1 MIFKY
6 YSILMLAFYVAGT
19 TLLAQGKVRVET
31 SFEPT
36 TITLSNTSTYKIII
50 HGSQQA
56 PGGSVPPVDGLN
68 FSSPPRTLRSAS
80 FVNGVPSVR
89 FELTFTVTPQ
99 KTGTFTVPAW
109 EVRVENE
116 TFNVPSAQLQVLP
129 PNQKDKLRQAEQRQ
143 QQEDLRQAAFMEFSS
158 PRPFLFKGETVEAQ
172 VSLYLWDRL
181 PVTRIDQVPFKN
193 VDSVSVTE
201 LGQPT
206 EQRNVKRF
214 NKTYSVYS
222 WVFGLTGAIVGT
234 HKIQFESSIR
244 VRVRNNR
251 NSPFNNPFFNDPF
264 FGFGREEGLQVLS
277 NSLNLEIKP
286 LPQANRPDFFQGAI
300 GNLKIQTSPDKDH
313 VTVGDPIRL
322 TCSISGSGNFGAM
335 PAPVLSLGK
344 DFKSGPPA
352 FSFDGNEKT
361 KQQGAQIFE
370 YIVTP
375 LKAGI
380 LEIPPVSFS
389 YFNPELE
396 EYYSIRSESH
406 QIRVDP
412 GEEWVQPAVN
422 SSLDATKQTS
432 PLHTQDLFQTESDP
446 GDWEPTLALSEPR
459 YSYWFWL
466 FQVFSFI
473 LAISIGLLRLKKS
486 SSSTKLLKQKEK
498 LLAQKTRDSLKHK
511 DVAGFY
517 RNLSKGIK
525 LRVGIACHYSNT
537 QALSSSEVIHL
548 LQSSSLSQEIVQEVI
563 QVLKQCDEQE
573 YAGSTS
579 GKEDLEVIFHKTQSL
594 MKKIK

>member
-1 MIFKY
+1 MIIKY
-6 YSILMLAFYVAGT
+6 YSILMLAFFVAGT
-19 TLLAQGKVRVET
+19 NLLARGKVRVEA

-50 HGSQQA
+50 HGSQQVT
-56 PGGSVPPVDGLN
+56 GVSFPPVDGLN
-68 FSSPPRTLRSAS
+68 FSSPPRTLRSTS

-89 FELTFTVTPQ
+89 FELTFTVTPE
-99 KTGTFTVPAW
+99 KTGTYTVPAW

-116 TFNVPSAQLQVLP
+116 TYKVPSAQLQALP
-129 PNQKDKLRQAEQRQ
+129 PSQKDKLRQAEQSQ

-158 PRPFLFKGETVEAQ
+158 PRPFLYKGETVEAQ

-181 PVTRIDQVPFKN
+181 PVTRIDQVPSKN

-201 LGQPT
+201 LGQPI

-214 NKTYSVYS
+214 NKTYSVYT

-234 HKIQFESSIR
+234 HKIHFESSIR

-264 FGFGREEGLQVLS
+264 FGFGREQGLQVLS
-277 NSLNLEIKP
+277 NSLDLEVKS

-300 GNLKIQTSPDKDH
+300 GNLKIETSPDTDH
-313 VTVGDPIRL
+313 VTVGDPIRF
-322 TCSISGSGNFGAM
+322 TCSISGTGNFDAM
-335 PAPVLSLGK
+335 PAPILALGE

-352 FSFDGNEKT
+352 FSFEGNEKT

-396 EYYSIRSESH
+396 EYYSIKSESH

-422 SSLDATKQTS
+422 SSIDATKQIL

-446 GDWEPTLALSEPR
+446 GEWKPTLALSEPR

-466 FQVFSFI
+466 FQAFSFI

-486 SSSTKLLKQKEK
+486 SSSINLLKQKEK
-498 LLAQKTRDSLKHK
+498 LLSLKIRDALKHK

-517 RNLSKGIK
+517 RNLSKSIK

-548 LQSSSLSQEIVQEVI
+548 LQNSSLSQEIVQEVI
-563 QVLKQCDEQE
+563 QLLNQCDEQE

-579 GKEDLEVIFHKTQSL
+579 GKENLEVIFDKTQAL

>member
-1 MIFKY
+1 
-6 YSILMLAFYVAGT
+6 
-19 TLLAQGKVRVET
+19 
-31 SFEPT
+31 
-36 TITLSNTSTYKIII
+36 
-50 HGSQQA
+50 
-56 PGGSVPPVDGLN
+56 
-68 FSSPPRTLRSAS
+68 
-80 FVNGVPSVR
+80 
-89 FELTFTVTPQ
+89 
-99 KTGTFTVPAW
+99 
-109 EVRVENE
+109 
-116 TFNVPSAQLQVLP
+116 
-129 PNQKDKLRQAEQRQ
+129 
-143 QQEDLRQAAFMEFSS
+143 
-158 PRPFLFKGETVEAQ
+158 

-181 PVTRIDQVPFKN
+181 PVTRIDQVPSKN

-201 LGQPT
+201 LGQPI

-214 NKTYSVYS
+214 NKTYSVYT
-222 WVFGLTGAIVGT
+222 WVFGLTGTIVGT
-234 HKIQFESSIR
+234 HKIHFESSIR

-277 NSLNLEIKP
+277 NSLDLEIKS

-300 GNLKIQTSPDKDH
+300 GNLKIETSPNTDH

-322 TCSISGSGNFGAM
+322 TCSISGTGNFDAM
-335 PAPVLSLGK
+335 PAPVLALGE

-396 EYYSIRSESH
+396 KYYSIRSEPH

-412 GEEWVQPAVN
+412 AEEWVQPTVN
-422 SSLDATKQTS
+422 SSLDATKQTP
-432 PLHTQDLFQTESDP
+432 PLYTLDLFQTESEP
-446 GDWEPTLALSEPR
+446 GEWKPTLALSEPR

-466 FQVFSFI
+466 FQILLFI

-486 SSSTKLLKQKEK
+486 SSSNHLLRQKEK
-498 LLAQKTRDSLKHK
+498 LLALKTREALKHK

-517 RNLSKGIK
+517 RNLSKSIK

-537 QALSSSEVIHL
+537 QALSSAEIIHL
-548 LQSSSLSQEIVQEVI
+548 LQNSSISQEIVQEVI
-563 QVLKQCDEQE
+563 QLLKQCDEQE

-579 GKEDLEVIFHKTQSL
+579 GKEDLEFIFHKTQSL